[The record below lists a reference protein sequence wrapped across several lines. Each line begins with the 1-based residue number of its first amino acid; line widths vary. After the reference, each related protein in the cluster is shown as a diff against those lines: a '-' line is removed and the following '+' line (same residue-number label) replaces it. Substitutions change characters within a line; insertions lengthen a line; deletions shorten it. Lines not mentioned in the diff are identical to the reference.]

1 MKGTGFLMLAMVAA
15 SITYAQD
22 STRLA
27 EKAHKAELQGMLL
40 YSTRPDSA
48 ILHFR
53 EAADLYKS
61 AKNMKAAAVCI
72 QNIAVVHEAYRK
84 DNYKAMEVGKEAVT
98 LWRQTSDA
106 KSTADAYK
114 FLAAQH
120 VKMND
125 NLNAIKKSD
134 TAVSYYT
141 RLSDNG
147 GISAVYMNMVSLY
160 EGQKNVD
167 SSAKYATRA
176 REAMARTKHADSAL
190 FHIDNALFR
199 IYTVGNREAEAKK
212 LFKKLSKKVKGD
224 ISKQDR
230 LGFYYYSWVYYN
242 KLNQAEE
249 ADVYKRQYD
258 ELKKQ

>member
-1 MKGTGFLMLAMVAA
+1 MLAMFAA
-15 SITYAQD
+15 SIIYAQD

-27 EKAHKAELQGMLL
+27 EKAHKTEQQGMLL

-48 ILHFR
+48 ILHFG

-61 AKNMKAAAVCI
+61 AKNMKAAAVCV

-98 LWRQTSDA
+98 LWRQTSDT
-106 KSTADAYK
+106 KSTADAYR

-141 RLSDNG
+141 RLNDNG

-176 REAMARTKHADSAL
+176 REPIVKTKNSESGL
-190 FHIDNALFR
+190 FHIDSALFR

-224 ISKQDR
+224 VSKQDK
-230 LGFYYYSWVYYN
+230 LGFYYYAWVYHN

-249 ADVYKRQYD
+249 AAAYKKEYD